1 MFPFFPTPL
10 GLGNHHSISCFHKFN
25 FPGFWVWEH
34 TVFVFLCL
42 AYFTWHNVFT
52 VHPCCCK
59 WQDIL
64 LAHGQVISHGICFF
78 VCLSHSGVLDSL
90 QPHGL
95 YLARVL
101 CPWDFPGTNTDVGCH
116 FLLQWIFQTQRSNPG
131 LSHCRQIL
139 LLSEPQGKPLYKY
152 ISILEECSWRKES
165 EKNRMGQREGLRR
178 TYFSGHLLWFSSSG
192 KLWSTNC
199 I

>member
-34 TVFVFLCL
+34 TVFVFVWLISLGIMSSRFIHVVASGRISFLLMARWYPMVYVSLCVSV
-42 AYFTWHNVFT
+42 T
-52 VHPCCCK
+52 
-59 WQDIL
+59 
-64 LAHGQVISHGICFF
+64 QVCWTLCNPMDCIWSGSSVHGISQARILKWVAISFSSGSSRPRDQTRVSHTAGRFF
-78 VCLSHSGVLDSL
+78 YCLSHKGS
-90 QPHGL
+90 
-95 YLARVL
+95 R
-101 CPWDFPGTNTDVGCH
+101 CINT
-116 FLLQWIFQTQRSNPG
+116 FQFW
-131 LSHCRQIL
+131 
-139 LLSEPQGKPLYKY
+139 
-152 ISILEECSWRKES
+152 EECSWRKES